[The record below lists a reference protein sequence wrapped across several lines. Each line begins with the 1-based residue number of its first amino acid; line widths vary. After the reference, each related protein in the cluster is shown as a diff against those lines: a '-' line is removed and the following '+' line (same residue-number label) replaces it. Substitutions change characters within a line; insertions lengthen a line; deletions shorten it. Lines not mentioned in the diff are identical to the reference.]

1 MGMDVLA
8 YGSRPTESGLALGN
22 YVDLDT
28 LLSNSDVIALHC
40 PLFPET
46 RGIINRNTI
55 AKMKDG
61 VIILNNS
68 RGPLI
73 VEQDLADA
81 LHSGKV
87 AAAGL
92 DVVST
97 EPILADNPLLHA
109 PNCIITPHIS
119 WAAKEPRERIMEA
132 AAENLRA
139 FLAGSPIHVV
149 NP

>member
-1 MGMDVLA
+1 MKVLA
-8 YGSRPTESGLALGN
+8 NDTFQNPALENDNCRYVERDELFRES
-22 YVDLDT
+22 DI
-28 LLSNSDVIALHC
+28 IALHC
-40 PLFPET
+40 PLFPDTE
-46 RGIINRNTI
+46 GIINRDTI

-81 LHSGKV
+81 LNSGKV
-87 AAAGL
+87 AAAAV

-97 EPILADNPLLHA
+97 EPIRGDNPLLSA
-109 PNCIITPHIS
+109 KNCLITPHIS
-119 WAAKEPRERIMEA
+119 WAPKESRKRLMNIA
-132 AAENLRA
+132 VDNLRA
-139 FLAGSPIHVV
+139 FLEGNPVNVV